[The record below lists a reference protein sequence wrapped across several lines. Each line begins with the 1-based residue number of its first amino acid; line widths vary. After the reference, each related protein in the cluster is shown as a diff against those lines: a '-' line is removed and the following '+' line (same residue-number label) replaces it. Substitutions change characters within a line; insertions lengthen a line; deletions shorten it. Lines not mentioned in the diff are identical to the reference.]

1 MLNPA
6 WLSWANYRLCDLLTG
21 KYLGITLTLG
31 VMLATACGSDG
42 TPTVIPGG
50 ATGGT
55 AGVQAGEPAGPAG
68 EVRPSS
74 AEEAGSNTGESV
86 QPSPGVEPVTPFSDV
101 TRRVL
106 GDGYKVW
113 NDRPGVVIFDYDRDG
128 DLDLYITSRGAF
140 QELRPMRP
148 DILDESQV
156 SLRALS
162 GGVPNSLYRNEGDG
176 TFVDVA
182 KSAGVM
188 LTESHSTG
196 AMACDIDNDG
206 YQDLYVGAWG
216 DPEDKLDFRSPS
228 EGQGNQDYL
237 FLNLGNGTF
246 RDITEAAFGEAVNL
260 RSATSIACADVDG
273 DGWLDIFVGN
283 LMAGDFR
290 DFASPNH
297 PGHYNMLYW
306 NRGDATFEEIS
317 EQAGLRSGPI
327 LMRDT
332 SGQPVLFED
341 PSTGGMYEGWDPTQ
355 TDRLGNQVG
364 EPTAQTHGAL
374 FFDHDDDGDLD
385 LWLADDGDRL
395 KVFRNDTS
403 PGDIRFTSIER
414 EMGIDLV
421 GAWMGFAVADY
432 DADLDLDIFVT
443 NIGYHPVLRSP
454 PSTPTG
460 SCEYH
465 HRFTWGTCLHF
476 LLRNDGTRDV
486 PDVGTI
492 GNFAEVAATTTVIPS
507 PYMPPDSLDSSK
519 VHPAQTQPSG
529 LAAYDFGFGATFFDF
544 DNDGDQDLYW
554 LGSLKNSGAGPGGDT
569 YPGAG
574 RMLRGDGKGGFEDI
588 TVRAHLLDIVGV
600 DYSDFAD
607 ISRSDME
614 SRRISDRF
622 HENGKGLAHGD
633 LDGDGY
639 VDLVGTNSMGLIWG
653 SRDQTYL
660 IPVPGP
666 VFVWMNGGGD
676 NHWITLRLR
685 GRMAVD
691 GTGSNADGVGA
702 RVLLTAL
709 VHPGEGPSVQLQEVR
724 AGSSY
729 LSLDSIDLEFGLGE
743 ATVVDEIKI
752 LWPSGRQQLL
762 TDISVDQVLVVTEPP
777 L

>member
-1 MLNPA
+1 ML
-6 WLSWANYRLCDLLTG
+6 L
-21 KYLGITLTLG
+21 
-31 VMLATACGSDG
+31 TACGGDG
-42 TPTVIPGG
+42 ATSAIPGR
-50 ATGGT
+50 AADDT
-55 AGVQAGEPAGPAG
+55 AGAETGEPAGPAV
-68 EVRPSS
+68 ESRPSS
-74 AEEAGSNTGESV
+74 AEGDGPAADESV
-86 QPSPGVEPVTPFSDV
+86 HQRPGGEPVTPFSNV
-101 TRRVL
+101 AWRAL
-106 GDGYKVW
+106 GGGYEVW

-140 QELRPMRP
+140 PELRPMRP
-148 DILDESQV
+148 DILDVSQV
-156 SLRALS
+156 QLRALS

-182 KSAGVM
+182 KSAGVE

-216 DPEDKLDFRSPS
+216 DPEDRLDFRSPS
-228 EGQGNQDYL
+228 EGQGNRDHL
-237 FLNLGNGTF
+237 LLNLGDGSF
-246 RDITEAAFGEAVNL
+246 RDVTEAAFGEAVNL

-283 LMAGDFR
+283 LMASDFR
-290 DFASPNH
+290 DFASPHH
-297 PGHYNMLYW
+297 PGHHNVLYR
-306 NRGDATFEEIS
+306 NNGDVTFEEVS
-317 EQAGLRSGPI
+317 ERAGLRSGQI

-332 SGQPVLFED
+332 GGRPIVFED
-341 PSTGGMYEGWDPTQ
+341 PSTGETYEGWDPAQ

-364 EPTAQTHGAL
+364 EPTAQTHGVL
-374 FFDHDDDGDLD
+374 FFDHDGDGDPD

-403 PGDIRFTSIER
+403 PGDIRFTPIEG

-421 GAWMGFAVADY
+421 GSWMGFAVADY
-432 DADLDLDIFVT
+432 DADQDLDVLIT
-443 NIGYHPVLRSP
+443 NIGYHPLLRSP
-454 PSTPTG
+454 LSNPIG

-465 HRFTWGTCLHF
+465 HRFPWGTCLHF

-486 PDVGTI
+486 PGVGTI
-492 GNFAEVAATTTVIPS
+492 GNFAEVASTTTVIPS
-507 PYMPPDSLDSSK
+507 PYMPPDSLDPSK
-519 VHPAQTQPSG
+519 VHPAQEQPSG

-554 LGSLKNSGAGPGGDT
+554 LGSLKNSGAGPGGDR
-569 YPGAG
+569 YPSAG

-588 TVRAHLLDIVGV
+588 TVRAHLLDVVGV
-600 DYSDFAD
+600 DYSDPAD
-607 ISRSDME
+607 DGGLGLK
-614 SRRISDRF
+614 SRRISNRF

-639 VDLVGTNSMGLIWG
+639 VDLVGTNSSGLVWG
-653 SRDQTYL
+653 SGDHTYL
-660 IPVPGP
+660 VPAPGP

-676 NHWITLRLR
+676 NHWISLRLR
-685 GRMAVD
+685 GRMGID
-691 GTGSNADGVGA
+691 GTGSNADAVGA

-709 VHPGEGPSVQLQEVR
+709 VHPGEEPLVQLQEAR

-729 LSLDSIDLEFGLGE
+729 LSMDSIDLEFGLGR

-752 LWPSGRQQLL
+752 LWPSGRRQVLENVA
-762 TDISVDQVLVVTEPP
+762 VDQVLLVTEPET
-777 L
+777 